1 MTTALVWMPNIFGRF
16 RPILEPLREIGCD
29 EVFILNEGLGDKQS
43 HLSIVRVLTFFPATG
58 GDHLPQAMRMTLV
71 DFVSAEKFMWSA

>member
-43 HLSIVRVLTFFPATG
+43 HLSIVRVLAFIPET
-58 GDHLPQAMRMTLV
+58 
-71 DFVSAEKFMWSA
+71 